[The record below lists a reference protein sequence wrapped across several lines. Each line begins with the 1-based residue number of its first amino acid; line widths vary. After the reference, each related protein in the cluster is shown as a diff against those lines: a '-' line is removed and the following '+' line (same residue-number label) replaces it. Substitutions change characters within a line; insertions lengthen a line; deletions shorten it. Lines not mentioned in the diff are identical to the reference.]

1 MAPLTAGDV
10 LLKALKA
17 ETVTEG
23 DLRAEVTG
31 CYVSDLL
38 SDVLAKS
45 KEGDL
50 WITQHTH
57 SNIVAVASVKGL
69 SAVVVVG
76 DNAIAD
82 ETLEKAR
89 SEAVT
94 LARCSLS
101 AFEAAGEVYNL
112 LKGGSGQGH

>member
-1 MAPLTAGDV
+1 MAELTARKVIDSLEATIASG
-10 LLKALKA
+10 
-17 ETVTEG
+17 G
-23 DLRAEVTG
+23 DLERKVTG

-45 KEGDL
+45 NEGDL

-69 SAVVVVG
+69 AAVVVVG
-76 DNAIAD
+76 GNVIPED
-82 ETLEKAR
+82 TLVKAR
-89 SEAVT
+89 AEGVT
-94 LARCSLS
+94 LCQSRMS

-112 LKGGSGQGH
+112 LKGGAG